1 MRGPKGQN
9 KFDEVA
15 HEVEARR
22 GRVYVLNDE
31 EKAAIDA
38 ARRGNF
44 ASDEDVAAFWKRCGL
59 V

>member
-1 MRGPKGQN
+1 MRPPKGQN

-22 GRVYVLNDE
+22 DRVYILDDE

-38 ARRGNF
+38 ARRGSF
-44 ASDEDVAAFWKRCGL
+44 ASEHDVAAFWKRLGL